1 MKKRDEEN
9 KKTENQQK
17 RKISRLQDQYNNQRS
32 RLKLQE
38 TKCSTE
44 LSSLGE
50 EYQKVANQLKDLQLK
65 LSYFQ
70 VRNQLS

>member
-32 RLKLQE
+32 RLKQQE
-38 TKCSTE
+38 TKCSLE

-70 VRNQLS
+70 VRNQL